1 LKPAALLRRA
11 LLPTFRRLEAR
22 QHVLSYL
29 FLELTQACNVA
40 CLHCGSD
47 CIRDTTTPPLAR
59 EDILRVMREIAA
71 AQDPGKVMVVLSGGE
86 PLCYPGVFELGAE
99 IHALGFPWGMVTN
112 GFAWTEKSFAQAKA
126 AGLGS
131 ITVSL
136 DGFEDAHDWLRGR
149 SGSFQKAIKLLGM
162 LQVDPFYGAM
172 DVITCVNQRNLPH
185 LDAFRDL
192 LQGLGVP
199 SWRIT
204 TIFPIGRA
212 AENPDLQL
220 DATGFQELMAKV
232 ERFRSLGG
240 IQVAFAESAFLGR
253 HECVVRGEPFFCRAG
268 INIGGVMVN
277 GDILACPN
285 IDRRFAQGNIH
296 RDSFMNIWQHRYQ
309 VFRDR
314 RWMKRGQCSGCK
326 QWRLCQGEAFH
337 LWDPGKNETRL
348 CHFKH
353 FGLGTERK
361 CVQHKA
367 QVS

>member
-1 LKPAALLRRA
+1 VKLAPILRRA

-29 FLELTQACNVA
+29 FLELTHACNVA

-47 CIRDTTTPPLAR
+47 CTRDTATPPLPR

-71 AQDPGKVMVVLSGGE
+71 VQDPRRITVILSGGE
-86 PLCYPGVFELGAE
+86 PLCYPGLFELGAE
-99 IHALGFPWGMVTN
+99 IRRLGFPWGLVTN
-112 GFAWTEKSFAQAKA
+112 GFAWTEEQFAWAKA
-126 AGLGS
+126 AGLCT

-136 DGFEDAHDWLRGR
+136 DGLEAEHDWLRGR
-149 SGSFQKAIKLLGM
+149 TGSHQKAVNLLRM
-162 LQVDPFYGAM
+162 LQKDPFYAAM

-185 LDAFRDL
+185 LEELRDRL
-192 LQGLGVP
+192 VSLGVP
-199 SWRIT
+199 AWRLT

-212 AENPDLQL
+212 AENADLQL
-220 DATGFQELMAKV
+220 DATGFQTLMAKV
-232 ERFRSLGG
+232 EDFRSRDG
-240 IQVAFAESAFLGR
+240 IRVTFAESAFLGR
-253 HECVVRGEPFFCRAG
+253 HECVVRDEPYFCRAG

-296 RDSFMNIWQHRYQ
+296 RDSFMAVWHHRYQ

-314 RWMKRGQCSGCK
+314 RWMKRGQCSGCH

-337 LWDPGKNETRL
+337 LWDPGKHETRL

-353 FGLGTERK
+353 FGLGSNRK
-361 CVQHKA
+361 RCEQD
-367 QVS
+367 SRTD